1 MIFVNILLIS
11 FFLANYQNFGLK
23 FAPLNK
29 KNTNM
34 TTIIIGLFPTQKEAK
49 NLAADL
55 ELNGFRIQDYIIYLN
70 KPEHKEQN
78 FWEKLFGERTPQ
90 INTNENDKFIATV
103 SIDNEEQL
111 AIAKEIFAHHSVEH
125 SYEFDDI
132 TIVEAQNLD
141 YLKTKVALRAKSIVY
156 NSEPKVKDVAKKLQ
170 AATSPV
176 KFV

>member
-90 INTNENDKFIATV
+90 INTNENDKLIASV

-111 AIAKEIFAHHSVEH
+111 AIAKEIFVHHSVEH